1 MPLSTRAL
9 CARIISAVVDRHRA
23 LDDAFASA
31 PIAHLETR
39 DRAFLQALAFAS
51 LRAGFRHSHLLQT
64 LIAKAPHQDVRA
76 LLLVAM
82 ADIRILQTP
91 AFAAVHAAVE
101 AVRELGQPQA
111 AGMVNAVLR
120 RFVREQETLLAS
132 CPKATLLGLPSWLY
146 QRINLQYPERLAD
159 WQSAHSEAA
168 PMCLRLRPGVLA
180 IEYCESL
187 DPELAAHV
195 VAALP
200 QALLLKST
208 PTLNL
213 PGFAEGRATIQDG
226 SAQLAA
232 HLLAAKSGER
242 VLDACAAPGGKT
254 AHLINLEPGIS
265 LTACDHDARRLELVA
280 SSLQRLAP
288 NAINVRLLA
297 QDGATA
303 ALAEPGWDA
312 ILLDAP
318 CSATGVIRRHPD
330 IVWLR
335 RESDIEA
342 NVIEQA
348 RLLRA
353 CWQALRPGGRLLYAT
368 CSILAAEN
376 ADQIGSFLN
385 SHPDAEMQAW
395 PEQHAWFGAQTEQ
408 KIGRQH
414 FPGDHGMDGFY
425 YALMRK
431 RT

>member
-9 CARIISAVVDRHRA
+9 CAGVISAVMDRHRA

-31 PIAHLETR
+31 PITHLEMR

-51 LRAGFRHSHLLQT
+51 LRTGFRHSHVLQI
-64 LIAKAPHQDVRA
+64 LVAKAPHQDVRA

-82 ADIRILQTP
+82 ADIQILQTP

-146 QRINLQYPERLAD
+146 QRIKLQYPTRLAD

-168 PMCLRLRPGVLA
+168 PMCLRLRPEFSTV
-180 IEYCESL
+180 EYCESL
-187 DPELAAHV
+187 DPELAAQIV
-195 VAALP
+195 DALP
-200 QALLLKST
+200 QALQLKSM
-208 PTLNL
+208 PTSKL
-213 PGFAEGRATIQDG
+213 PGFAEGHATIQDG

-232 HLLAAKSGER
+232 YLLAAKSGER

-254 AHLINLEPGIS
+254 AHLLNLQPGIL
-265 LTACDHDARRLELVA
+265 LTACDHDARRLELVS

-288 NAINVRLLA
+288 SAINVRLLA

-330 IVWLR
+330 IAWLR

-342 NVIEQA
+342 NVIEQT

-368 CSILAAEN
+368 CSVLAAEN

-385 SHPDAEMQAW
+385 SHPDAEIQDW
-395 PEQHAWFGAQTEQ
+395 HEQYSWFGAHTQQTA
-408 KIGRQH
+408 GRQH

-425 YALMRK
+425 YALIRK